1 MRSDFYVVSVPT
13 VEGERFSI
21 LRPDQLRAGPL
32 YWSSIEDWRRLFD
45 QWLRASELLEEE
57 GLRRRLAD
65 MGLHSGSVED
75 QIQRARNLQAFNAQT
90 TGDRP
95 TSVGYRNSQRQEVLR
110 KTELRGTLPFQRV
123 FGMRCEDCGREY
135 GTNGCDIPSCRCPH
149 CQSGPPGLPT
159 SAILG

>member
-21 LRPDQLRAGPL
+21 LRPDQLPPGPL
-32 YWSSIEDWRRLFD
+32 FWSSIEDWRRLFD

-75 QIQRARNLQAFNAQT
+75 QIQRARNLQAFNA
-90 TGDRP
+90 
-95 TSVGYRNSQRQEVLR
+95 
-110 KTELRGTLPFQRV
+110 
-123 FGMRCEDCGREY
+123 
-135 GTNGCDIPSCRCPH
+135 
-149 CQSGPPGLPT
+149 
-159 SAILG
+159 